1 MAGSEGRPVRRI
13 AITGMGAISALGIGA
28 NALWQGMRD
37 ARSAIAPLVPPTNG
51 AGGSEAGI
59 RMKVAAQVRG
69 FDPAAHFSSAQ
80 LALLD
85 RVSQFALLAADEAVA
100 QSGLV
105 FDEANAGRA
114 AVVIGTG
121 VGGEVARDEQSRRL
135 YRDNAE
141 RVHPMSIVRIMPS
154 APASQVG
161 IRFGLKG
168 PGFAVSSACASSN
181 HAIAQ
186 AALMLRHGLADVAL
200 AGGTEACFSLPGIRA
215 WEAMRVVADDSCRP
229 FCVQR
234 RGLVLGEGAGMFV
247 LEEIEHARARG
258 AVILAELAGFGMT
271 SDAGDIV
278 APSANGAADAMR
290 MALRDARLDPADI
303 DYINAHG
310 TGTQLNDSTETRAI
324 HLAFGG
330 HAGAL
335 AVSSTKGV
343 HGHALGAAGA
353 LELVAAIGAL
363 RDQVVPPTA
372 NFIDPDP
379 ECDLDYVPNAARTM
393 PVHAVLSN
401 SFAFGGLNAVLA
413 LRQAG

>member
-1 MAGSEGRPVRRI
+1 
-13 AITGMGAISALGIGA
+13 MGAISALGFGA
-28 NALWQGMRD
+28 KALWQGMRD
-37 ARSAIAPLVPPTNG
+37 AHSAIAPLVVPTNG
-51 AGGSEAGI
+51 ADGSEAGI

-69 FDPAAHFSSAQ
+69 FDPEAHFEAGQ
-80 LALLD
+80 LVLLD

-100 QSGLV
+100 QSGLAFNEV
-105 FDEANAGRA
+105 NASRS
-114 AVVIGTG
+114 AVVVGTG

-135 YRDNAE
+135 YRDNAQ

-186 AALMLRHGLADVAL
+186 AALMLRHGLADIAL

-215 WEAMRVVADDSCRP
+215 WEAMRVVADDTCRP
-229 FCVQR
+229 FCAQR

-247 LEEIEHARARG
+247 LEEMAHARARG
-258 AVILAELAGFGMT
+258 AHILAELAGFGMT

-278 APSANGAADAMR
+278 APSAHGAAEAMR
-290 MALRDARLDPADI
+290 LALDDAGLAPGDI

-324 HLAFGG
+324 HLVFGEQ
-330 HAGAL
+330 AGAL

-353 LELVAAIGAL
+353 LELVAAIRAL
-363 RDQVVPPTA
+363 RDQTVPPTA
-372 NFIDPDP
+372 NFIDHDP
-379 ECDLDYVPNAARTM
+379 ECDLDYVPNVARDM
-393 PVHAVLSN
+393 PVRAVLSN

-413 LRQAG
+413 LRQVG